1 MPPVPPVPPVPGVVP
16 GVVVP
21 PGGVVVLSGV
31 VVVPGVVPPG
41 VVGVVVS
48 AGGVAGVVMVS
59 AGGMAGAGLVA
70 AGELAVPVS
79 SRLLQPASSAHTIAL
94 QKTILLVVVSGAV
107 MIFPFG

>member
-1 MPPVPPVPPVPGVVP
+1 MPVPDPPVPPVPPVPGVV
-16 GVVVP
+16 VP
-21 PGGVVVLSGV
+21 SG

-48 AGGVAGVVMVS
+48 AGGVAGVVGVS

-79 SRLLQPASSAHTIAL
+79 SRLLQPVSSAHRIAL
-94 QKTILLVVVSGAV
+94 PKTSLLVVVNVAV

>member
-1 MPPVPPVPPVPGVVP
+1 MS
-16 GVVVP
+16 
-21 PGGVVVLSGV
+21 PGGVVVPSG

-48 AGGVAGVVMVS
+48 AGGVAGVVVVS

-94 QKTILLVVVSGAV
+94 PKTSLLVVVSVAV
-107 MIFPFG
+107 MIFPFGWSLSVEAVAEL